1 MTPHQPSRDRR
12 HLEFTVVEA
21 ALIAEVSPI
30 TVRMWIARGHIRRNA
45 HGLIDGYSLLDYIDD
60 PNRAHGQH
68 RGWRPPE

>member
-45 HGLIDGYSLLDYIDD
+45 HGLIDGYSLLDYIDNPKRVRHD
-60 PNRAHGQH
+60 PR
-68 RGWRPPE
+68 RRT